1 MYRFSLLVSLC
12 VHRRAVI
19 LASVCSLGGN
29 NQKRNILISFL
40 LFVSNVYRLMP
51 RSWKRQISHAEWSF
65 LKGSVR
71 PMWRT
76 IRLFP
81 FTLTSLSLLERE
93 RERISGNCIFFFFFF
108 FLIFVDFLV
117 FGRLTCVCHL
127 SGIPASNEPWTLAV
141 RSCRH
146 ILPELLL
153 FLTTTT
159 TRNSSYSGC
168 FRKLTF
174 FLPFPLPLTSEGD
187 HSNRDAAN
195 EDFRSCTYIRV
206 LSWWAHFAV
215 GICSWWRFSFL
226 HFIFSLFLPLILFFK
241 IRTSADI
248 CLARG
253 VKWVV
258 TLAHFFFF
266 LLFSR
271 KQSSNARHLFQKT
284 FVSVFPPLNKF
295 KKKTHTHTKKLINS
309 SI

>member
-1 MYRFSLLVSLC
+1 MYRFSLLVSFC
-12 VHRRAVI
+12 VCI
-19 LASVCSLGGN
+19 GEL
-29 NQKRNILISFL
+29 SFWL
-40 LFVSNVYRLMP
+40 R
-51 RSWKRQISHAEWSF
+51 
-65 LKGSVR
+65 SVR
-71 PMWRT
+71 SGEIIRKETFWFLFFFSFPMYIVLCPEAGRDKSVTLNEAFWRVACA
-76 IRLFP
+76 RCDGPSDCFP
-81 FTLTSLSLLERE
+81 LLWRVWVSWRE
-93 RERISGNCIFFFFFF
+93 RENFRKLHFLFFFF